1 MSIDTETP
9 TTDTDADRLARELGD
24 AITGLPEYQGY
35 LDAKAAVESDQQAQE
50 RIEEF
55 EQVREEYLVARQTNQ
70 AEDSDKQALTDA
82 KRRLHA
88 LPVMKTYLRKQ
99 AALENRLQEL
109 DDLISQ
115 PLAVDFGEQAGS
127 CCQD

>member
-1 MSIDTETP
+1 MSVDTEG
-9 TTDTDADRLARELGD
+9 TTAGADAETLATALGE
-24 AITGLPEYQGY
+24 AITDLPEYQAY
-35 LDAKAAVESDQQAQE
+35 LDAKADVEADEAAQQ

-55 EQVREEYLVARQTNQ
+55 EQVREEYMVAKQTNR
-70 AEDSDKQALTDA
+70 ADESDLDALKDA

-88 LPVMKTYLRKQ
+88 LPVMKTYLRSQ
-99 AALENRLQEL
+99 AALESRLQEL
-109 DDLISQ
+109 DELISE

>member
-24 AITGLPEYQGY
+24 AITSLPEYQAY
-35 LDAKAAVESDQQAQE
+35 LDAKSEVESDREAQE